1 VQFLMQRPVI
11 NKKQHKAGLTLIEVL
26 ISIALLGAVVLLA
39 QGFIIPLQVTK
50 RSNTESSA
58 LNIAKSYIELIK
70 VNWLRSDLY
79 GVSVATV
86 NADTTFKY
94 FPKWGSTG
102 TVDIKVPVGW
112 TIGAVATST
121 NGTSASNTA
130 FNAVKLVT
138 LKDTLRLVTVTVTP
152 PIDSGSKPV
161 VLTTLIARP
170 SSGVT
175 P

>member
-1 VQFLMQRPVI
+1 MQHLAI
-11 NKKQHKAGLTLIEVL
+11 NKKQRNAGLTIIEVL

-50 RSNTESSA
+50 KSNTESSA

-79 GVSVATV
+79 GSDVATV

-102 TVDIKVPVGW
+102 TVDVKVPVGW
-112 TIGAVATST
+112 TVGAAATSA
-121 NGTSASNTA
+121 NGTSAANAA
-130 FNAVKLVT
+130 FNVGKLVT

-152 PIDSGSKPV
+152 PTDSGSKPV
-161 VLTTLIARP
+161 VLTTLISRP
-170 SSGVT
+170 SSGQQ
-175 P
+175 

>member
-1 VQFLMQRPVI
+1 MQFLVQRPAI
-11 NKKQHKAGLTLIEVL
+11 NKKHKSGLTLIEVL

-50 RSNTESSA
+50 KSNTESSA
-58 LNIAKSYIELIK
+58 LNIAKSYMELIK

-79 GVSVATV
+79 GLNVATV

-94 FPKWGSTG
+94 FPKWGSAG
-102 TVDIKVPVGW
+102 TVDVKVPTGW
-112 TIGAVATST
+112 TIMAVATSA
-121 NGTSASNTA
+121 NSTSTSNTA
-130 FNAVKLVT
+130 FNAAKLVT

-152 PIDSGSKPV
+152 STDSSSKPV